1 MIYDEHSGYKE
12 LLGGID
18 VDRTDDQ
25 TEGGFVF
32 DFFSCLGLYLVIF
45 E

>member
-25 TEGGFVF
+25 AEGVLVF
-32 DFFSCLGLYLVIF
+32 DFLCLGLYLVIF
-45 E
+45 K

>member
-25 TEGGFVF
+25 AEGVFVF
-32 DFFSCLGLYLVIF
+32 VFFCAWVFI
-45 E
+45 